1 MSGCFRAFLVAVLV
15 SVCCSQ
21 AQGHTVVTRLSDGQ
35 TLSIPQLAAVAAA
48 SQVTLVGESHEEAYH
63 HELQLY
69 LLRLLN
75 AGERPIAI
83 GLEMMQS
90 DSQQELDDW
99 VAGRLGEPE
108 MEQAFE
114 RNWTG
119 WHMYRDIFLFARD
132 KHIPMVALNVP
143 LAIVRKVSRQGFA
156 ALTPDEKKGLPS
168 GTSCDLANPQVAF
181 LKKTFRMAPHHQQ
194 NGRKFDFF
202 CEAQTVR
209 NSGMALNIM
218 RYREKEPGRTLVVL
232 TGVWHA
238 VKYAIP
244 DQLQRLGSGLAPIVI
259 LPETPYL
266 NSSNSTTSE
275 ADYLVEL

>member
-1 MSGCFRAFLVAVLV
+1 MSGCFRALLIAVLI

-35 TLSIPQLAAVAAA
+35 TISLPQLAAAAGA
-48 SQVTLVGESHEEAYH
+48 SQVTLIGESHEESYH
-63 HELQLY
+63 HELQLD
-69 LLRLLN
+69 LLRLLD
-75 AGERPIAI
+75 AGKRPLAI

-90 DSQQELDDW
+90 DSQQALDDW
-99 VAGRLGEPE
+99 VAGNLGEPE
-108 MEQAFE
+108 MQQVFE
-114 RNWTG
+114 RNWTD
-119 WHMYRDIFLFARD
+119 WQMYRDIFLFARD

-143 LAIVRKVSRQGFA
+143 LAIVRKVSRDGFA
-156 ALTPDEKKGLPS
+156 ALTPEERKGLPA

-209 NSGMALNIM
+209 NSGMALNII

-244 DQLQRLGSGLAPIVI
+244 DQLQRLGSGVASVVI
-259 LPETPYL
+259 LPQTPYL